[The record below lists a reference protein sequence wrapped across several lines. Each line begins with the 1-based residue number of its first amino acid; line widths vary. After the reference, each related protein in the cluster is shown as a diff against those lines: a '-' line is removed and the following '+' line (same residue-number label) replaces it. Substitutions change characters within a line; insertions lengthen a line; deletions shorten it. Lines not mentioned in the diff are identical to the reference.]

1 MTDEAENSGKQL
13 PIGWCAAAVVAIVI
27 LMALRPG
34 DATFIVDEPSLLALA
49 QYWNHT
55 PSQIL
60 GVRLPF
66 SLAKVSLMG
75 SHGLYYGPAA
85 VWMYQIFEAFTINP
99 VALTAMHA
107 VLFGAMTGAALLW
120 LSRSLKVSPAL
131 AVVTMLSP
139 WLWFYFRQLWDN
151 SFCIPLSAAAFGG
164 YADFLVTR
172 RRGALWLAVLAAAL
186 MPLVHF
192 MSLALVLPLAIHF
205 VLFQT
210 RWVRKFGL
218 GVATVIVVVNLVGW
232 PYWSYLMGHHET
244 TGGPAFMPDSASL
257 GWVFPLNGGLLLSG
271 AGLSK
276 ILGEEWLY
284 TLAMPMPFVVTA
296 ALTISVFVYAA
307 VWVGMVMSVVKSWR
321 VIRHGAAASATDQ
334 MALVALLVFIGQ
346 IILDGVGHVYGQ
358 PHYFNA
364 TWIAYAM
371 FAWMAIDGMQRRFS
385 KSVLVRAAMPVYGAS
400 LAILIAAAGY
410 KIARDGGTRSLHY
423 GTVLSEQ
430 VAAAVKMKSF
440 DAASRVIY
448 AFPQW
453 QNYPDAPQN
462 LEWWVEASGPPGG
475 KRRIIVKYRDAFPT
489 DARIVVDD
497 SPM

>member
-1 MTDEAENSGKQL
+1 VTVKAENSGKQL
-13 PIGWCAAAVVAIVI
+13 PMGWCAAAVAGIVI

-34 DATFIVDEPSLLALA
+34 DSTFVVDEPSLLALA
-49 QYWNHT
+49 QYWNHL

-60 GVRLPF
+60 GVDFSF
-66 SLAKVSLMG
+66 SLARVSLMG

-85 VWMYQIFEAFTINP
+85 VWMYQIFEAFTMDPI
-99 VALTAMHA
+99 ALTAMHA
-107 VLFGAMTGAALLW
+107 VLFGAMTGIALLW
-120 LSRSLKVSPAL
+120 LSRSLKVTPVL
-131 AVVTMLSP
+131 AVVTILSP

-151 SFCIPLSAAAFGG
+151 SFCIPLSAVAFAG

-172 RRGALWLAVLAAAL
+172 RRWTLWLGVLAGAL

-192 MSLALVLPLAIHF
+192 MALALVMPLAIHF

-218 GVATVIVVVNLVGW
+218 GVVLVFVAVNVVGW
-232 PYWSYLMGHHET
+232 TYWSYLLDHHET
-244 TGGPAFMPDSASL
+244 AGGPAFMPDSASL
-257 GWVFPLNGGLLLSG
+257 GWVFPLSGGQLLSG

-284 TLAMPMPFVVTA
+284 TLAMPLPFVVTA

-307 VWVGMVMSVVKSWR
+307 VWVGMLLAVGRCWR
-321 VIRHGAAASATDQ
+321 VIRDGAQASATDQ
-334 MALVALLVFIGQ
+334 MALVALMVFIGQ
-346 IILDGVGHVYGQ
+346 AILDGVGHVYGQ

-364 TWIAYAM
+364 TWIAYAV
-371 FAWMAIDGMQRRFS
+371 FAWMAIDAMQRRFP
-385 KSVLVRAAMPVYGAS
+385 KSILVRAALPVYGAS

-430 VAAAVKMKSF
+430 VAAAAKMKSF

-453 QNYPDAPQN
+453 LNYPDAPQN

-475 KRRIIVKYRDAFPT
+475 KRRIVVKYRDAFPT
-489 DARIVVDD
+489 DARIIVDD